1 MRVIFPGCNLDSV
14 TRLAAEI
21 LSNIVY
27 DNYCLERS
35 VQNVKVFN
43 VMPWWTRYFISHLQ
57 GMLAIKSMGDGTLLI
72 ECVKDLVRILKE
84 IKVFSE

>member
-43 VMPWWTRYFISHLQ
+43 VMPW
-57 GMLAIKSMGDGTLLI
+57 
-72 ECVKDLVRILKE
+72 
-84 IKVFSE
+84 